1 MDSLITA
8 AARALAA
15 GDPLGALKRV
25 ALRDDPPALALRG
38 IAMAQL
44 GDLERA
50 KALLKRAIR
59 AFAPR
64 ESLARARCVVAQA
77 EVALAA
83 RDLNW
88 PMKAL
93 HNARG
98 VLEQHADW
106 ANAAHARHVEIRRHV
121 LLGQLG
127 EAEACLVGM
136 EQRSLP
142 PALQAAAELLVAGI
156 AMRRVQAR
164 RARAALMRARRAA
177 RRAAIASLMA
187 EVDHA
192 FRLLNAPA
200 ARRIHRGEAQLVT
213 LAEVEALYASDALL
227 VDECRYVVRDAQS
240 TVLLARRPVLFTLA
254 RALAEAWPAEVPRRV
269 LIERAFRIKLPDETH
284 RARLRV
290 EIGRLRA
297 ALRPLA
303 GVQATPLGFA
313 FTPGSSRE
321 VVVLARPVTEKHA
334 EVFALLADG
343 ELWATSALAM
353 ALSASQRTVQRAME
367 SLLSSGKVQS
377 MGRGRALRWMM
388 PPAPGFATSLLLPS
402 ALPES

>member
-1 MDSLITA
+1 
-8 AARALAA
+8 
-15 GDPLGALKRV
+15 
-25 ALRDDPPALALRG
+25 
-38 IAMAQL
+38 
-44 GDLERA
+44 
-50 KALLKRAIR
+50 
-59 AFAPR
+59 
-64 ESLARARCVVAQA
+64 VAQA

-88 PMKAL
+88 PMKPL
-93 HNARG
+93 QTARG
-98 VLEQHADW
+98 ILERHADRV
-106 ANAAHARHVEIRRHV
+106 NAAHARHVEIRRLV
-121 LLGQLG
+121 LLGHLG
-127 EAEACLVGM
+127 EAEARLDAM
-136 EQRSLP
+136 DRRSMP

-164 RARAALMRARRAA
+164 GARAALMRAQRAA
-177 RRAAIASLMA
+177 RRAAISSLIA
-187 EVDHA
+187 EVDNA

-213 LAEVEALYASDALL
+213 LADVESLHASDALI
-227 VDECRYVVRDAQS
+227 VDECRYVVRDEQA
-240 TVLLARRPVLFTLA
+240 TVSLARRPLLFTLA
-254 RALAEAWPAEVPRRV
+254 RVLAEAWPAQVPRRV
-269 LIERAFRIKLPDETH
+269 LIEHAFRIKLQDETH

-303 GVQATPLGFA
+303 GVQTTPLGFA
-313 FTPGSSRE
+313 FTPGRPRE
-321 VVVLARPVTEKHA
+321 VVVLARPVAEKHA

-367 SLLSSGKVQS
+367 SLLSAGKVQS
-377 MGRGRALRWMM
+377 IGRGRAVRWMM